1 MNLNFQQNLSRFA
14 DLVAGLCITYTVMLL
29 YALGKIKYN
38 TFKQS
43 FRNVILGKWQKVL
56 KPLLSFY
63 PREK

>member
-43 FRNVILGKWQKVL
+43 FSNVILGKWQ